1 MCSELCDPQPMTCY
15 LWPVTHARPAP
26 QITSWFAE
34 CICLLL
40 SDSAGQNVSVWMRPR
55 QRWIINL
62 VNNAWGEVRVGKVQ
76 IKSTLNAHLTYR
88 RRTAKSINVWKTP
101 RFVGRIPSPPN
112 GSSSNKLC
120 CAFMCVCVCVCVC
133 IGAKMWEFAL
143 KIWTKSMLIYACCRR
158 WVYEMLAVLPRLLTL
173 VGWRKSALCCANRLF
188 SVWWKRKKKNTK
200 FQCCVNKGWTLP
212 TRNSAQRKPFI
223 AQFLNFFL
231 SVSFLSFFFV
241 FCFLFLFACVQIVLV
256 LIDSKNQ
263 NTLNCI
269 PQLFIVK
276 ICWKCATEYWMY

>member
-120 CAFMCVCVCVCVC
+120 CAFMCVCVCVCVYRSQNVRIC
-133 IGAKMWEFAL
+133 TENLNQVDADL
-143 KIWTKSMLIYACCRR
+143 C
-158 WVYEMLAVLPRLLTL
+158 VLSSLSVWNVGSSTTL
-173 VGWRKSALCCANRLF
+173 VNTGRMTEVSFMLCKSTLQR
-188 SVWWKRKKKNTK
+188 VMEKKKK
-200 FQCCVNKGWTLP
+200 KHELP
-212 TRNSAQRKPFI
+212 MLCEQR
-223 AQFLNFFL
+223 LN
-231 SVSFLSFFFV
+231 VTN
-241 FCFLFLFACVQIVLV
+241 A
-256 LIDSKNQ
+256 K
-263 NTLNCI
+263 
-269 PQLFIVK
+269 
-276 ICWKCATEYWMY
+276 